1 MGMRAMATAKSDDEA
16 EERQPHPLAQ
26 NRPGVYVQVVGTPR
40 KRKAEQARREADAAS
55 APPQAEQVLSYGQ
68 ELPEQDTARPSG
80 VESSA
85 RAHAASA
92 EQFGAPESFGAAPR
106 REEPSGFG
114 SRAEAHGSRSAPAVE
129 VMAAVSGADSE
140 NTNHRADLMKVPG
153 PPRMPSISLSGAP
166 LPAKEMGASLLDA
179 PRSLRPDSLPSE
191 KKTSWALLAF
201 VATLSAIITAAAVV
215 AVREKSAPAA
225 HEVRGSAPAQKI
237 DQAGGSIGPLQVE
250 PARVPSTEPAPS
262 AAPVQQPAEAA
273 PVAAAPES
281 EVAPAVPAPVPAQQH
296 AAPSVAP
303 QPIGVPNVQPEAAPT
318 APAAA
323 VAVQPLHRP
332 APALAP
338 RRPAAAPA
346 QQGSIA
352 PKAAPSPAQIIAE
365 HARTLA
371 PVELPAATDTSLP
384 ANPYEPPAGE

>member
-1 MGMRAMATAKSDDEA
+1 MATAKSDDEA

-40 KRKAEQARREADAAS
+40 KRKAERARREADAAS
-55 APPQAEQVLSYGQ
+55 APPQAEQALSYGQ
-68 ELPEQDTARPSG
+68 ESPEQDTARASG
-80 VESSA
+80 VEPNA
-85 RAHAASA
+85 RTHAASG
-92 EQFGAPESFGAAPR
+92 EQLGGAESFGAAPR

-114 SRAEAHGSRSAPAVE
+114 SRAEARPSHSAPAVE
-129 VMAAVSGADSE
+129 AMAVSGAGSE

-166 LPAKEMGASLLDA
+166 LPAREAGASLLDA
-179 PRSLRPDSLPSE
+179 PRSLRPDSLPTE

-225 HEVRGSAPAQKI
+225 LDARGPAPAQKI
-237 DQAGGSIGPLQVE
+237 DQARGSVGPQQVE

-262 AAPVQQPAEAA
+262 AAPVQHPAEAA
-273 PVAAAPES
+273 QVAGES
-281 EVAPAVPAPVPAQQH
+281 DVAPAVPAPVPALLQ
-296 AAPSVAP
+296 AEPSAEP
-303 QPIGVPNVQPEAAPT
+303 QPTGVPNVQPGATPA

-323 VAVQPLHRP
+323 AAVQPLRKSG
-332 APALAP
+332 PALAP
-338 RRPAAAPA
+338 RRPARTPAQPGSAAPE
-346 QQGSIA
+346 GA
-352 PKAAPSPAQIIAE
+352 PTPAQIIAE

-384 ANPYEPPAGE
+384 ANPYESPAE